1 MQTSTLQ
8 RIAPQTGTA
17 FELKKGQYLKVID
30 PQGEQVSDLLCYK
43 LGDTKE
49 WLSSGRTL
57 DYASK
62 WLITTGD
69 ILYSNRSN
77 PMLTIVEDTCGVHD
91 FTLTPCSLTM
101 FHRLYKVKGHHPSC
115 HENLYSNLEPWG
127 ITPDD
132 VPTTFNIF
140 MNVPLKPD
148 GTLSVDPPL
157 TKAGD
162 YIILKAEMDLIVGLT
177 ACSAGQSNN
186 GTYKP
191 IDFEVLKSL

>member
-1 MQTSTLQ
+1 MQ
-8 RIAPQTGTA
+8 
-17 FELKKGQYLKVID
+17 KGQYLKIID
-30 PQGEQVSDLLCYK
+30 PQGEQVSDLMCYNRH
-43 LGDTKE
+43 DTEE

-77 PMLTIVEDTCGVHD
+77 AMLSIEEDTCGVHD

-101 FHRLYKVKGHHPSC
+101 FHRLYKVQGHHPSC
-115 HENLYSNLEPWG
+115 HENLYSNLKPWG
-127 ITPDD
+127 ITPDS

-157 TKAGD
+157 TQAGD
-162 YIILKAEMDLIVGLT
+162 YILLKAQMNLIVGLT

-191 IDFEVLKSL
+191 IDFEVLEEV